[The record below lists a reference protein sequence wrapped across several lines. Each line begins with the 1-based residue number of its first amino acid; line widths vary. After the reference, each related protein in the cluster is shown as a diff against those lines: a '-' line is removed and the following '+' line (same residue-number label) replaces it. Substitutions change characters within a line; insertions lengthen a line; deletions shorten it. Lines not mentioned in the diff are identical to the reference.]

1 MSGQSAEELLSP
13 REVPAEQVCGIK
25 QAGETIEECIRK
37 NMPVVIVGDYDA
49 DGITSTTILTRLLY
63 SMGVKV
69 RPIIPRRFTD
79 GYGVSDSILKGVEN
93 SLILMSVGYG
103 VGIVPESWIDAIE
116 YIASPLDGPQGLW
129 KGDKNTGD
137 TQTSSQDNAAV
148 QGTRT
153 QVSGTL
159 NVEFIDVGQA
169 DAILIYNDENAM
181 LIDAGNNP
189 DGKPLTNYIKSL
201 GIDHLDYVIG
211 THNHEDHIGGMDD
224 VITAYSSEVDYIMLS
239 EEEGT
244 TATYRS
250 VVEAA
255 DSSSAEQLTPKAG
268 ETYTLGDA
276 TWQILSC
283 DTDMP
288 DLNESSIVIKL
299 TYGNTSFLF
308 TGDATMNTE
317 QGLEM
322 SGYDLKSD
330 VLKVGHHGSAG
341 STADSF
347 LDAVA
352 PEIAVISVD
361 SESDMGE
368 MYHHPATSTL
378 QRLSQHGIKVY
389 RTDELGT
396 IRITSDG
403 EKLAVSAFATSTDG
417 T

>member
-1 MSGQSAEELLSP
+1 
-13 REVPAEQVCGIK
+13 
-25 QAGETIEECIRK
+25 
-37 NMPVVIVGDYDA
+37 
-49 DGITSTTILTRLLY
+49 
-63 SMGVKV
+63 
-69 RPIIPRRFTD
+69 
-79 GYGVSDSILKGVEN
+79 
-93 SLILMSVGYG
+93 
-103 VGIVPESWIDAIE
+103 
-116 YIASPLDGPQGLW
+116 
-129 KGDKNTGD
+129 
-137 TQTSSQDNAAV
+137 
-148 QGTRT
+148 
-153 QVSGTL
+153 
-159 NVEFIDVGQA
+159 
-169 DAILIYNDENAM
+169 M

-189 DGKPLTNYIKSL
+189 DGKLLTNYIESL

-244 TATYRS
+244 TATYRF

-299 TYGNTSFLF
+299 TYGNTLFLF

>member
-1 MSGQSAEELLSP
+1 MGYSNKYPHEIMSSKKHKKGSL
-13 REVPAEQVCGIK
+13 
-25 QAGETIEECIRK
+25 
-37 NMPVVIVGDYDA
+37 
-49 DGITSTTILTRLLY
+49 
-63 SMGVKV
+63 VKKIASFLAV
-69 RPIIPRRFTD
+69 FF
-79 GYGVSDSILKGVEN
+79 
-93 SLILMSVGYG
+93 ILMSVGYG

-368 MYHHPATSTL
+368 MYHHRQPQPCSVSASTASRSTARTNLEPFALPATAKSSLFRHLQQVRMEPENPHSFTL
-378 QRLSQHGIKVY
+378 EFLLTIKLLCGI
-389 RTDELGT
+389 
-396 IRITSDG
+396 ITS
-403 EKLAVSAFATSTDG
+403 
-417 T
+417 

>member
-1 MSGQSAEELLSP
+1 MTLLPRTAPKSITLCSPKRRERPHLPLCSG
-13 REVPAEQVCGIK
+13 G
-25 QAGETIEECIRK
+25 
-37 NMPVVIVGDYDA
+37 
-49 DGITSTTILTRLLY
+49 
-63 SMGVKV
+63 
-69 RPIIPRRFTD
+69 RRQQ
-79 GYGVSDSILKGVEN
+79 L
-93 SLILMSVGYG
+93 
-103 VGIVPESWIDAIE
+103 
-116 YIASPLDGPQGLW
+116 
-129 KGDKNTGD
+129 
-137 TQTSSQDNAAV
+137 
-148 QGTRT
+148 R
-153 QVSGTL
+153 
-159 NVEFIDVGQA
+159 
-169 DAILIYNDENAM
+169 
-181 LIDAGNNP
+181 
-189 DGKPLTNYIKSL
+189 
-201 GIDHLDYVIG
+201 
-211 THNHEDHIGGMDD
+211 
-224 VITAYSSEVDYIMLS
+224 
-239 EEEGT
+239 
-244 TATYRS
+244 R
-250 VVEAA
+250 AA
-255 DSSSAEQLTPKAG
+255 DTEGG

>member
-1 MSGQSAEELLSP
+1 M
-13 REVPAEQVCGIK
+13 
-25 QAGETIEECIRK
+25 
-37 NMPVVIVGDYDA
+37 
-49 DGITSTTILTRLLY
+49 
-63 SMGVKV
+63 
-69 RPIIPRRFTD
+69 
-79 GYGVSDSILKGVEN
+79 
-93 SLILMSVGYG
+93 
-103 VGIVPESWIDAIE
+103 
-116 YIASPLDGPQGLW
+116 
-129 KGDKNTGD
+129 
-137 TQTSSQDNAAV
+137 
-148 QGTRT
+148 
-153 QVSGTL
+153 
-159 NVEFIDVGQA
+159 
-169 DAILIYNDENAM
+169 
-181 LIDAGNNP
+181 
-189 DGKPLTNYIKSL
+189 
-201 GIDHLDYVIG
+201 
-211 THNHEDHIGGMDD
+211 
-224 VITAYSSEVDYIMLS
+224 
-239 EEEGT
+239 

-255 DSSSAEQLTPKAG
+255 DSSFAEQLAPKAG

-283 DTDMP
+283 DTDVP

>member
-1 MSGQSAEELLSP
+1 M
-13 REVPAEQVCGIK
+13 
-25 QAGETIEECIRK
+25 
-37 NMPVVIVGDYDA
+37 
-49 DGITSTTILTRLLY
+49 
-63 SMGVKV
+63 
-69 RPIIPRRFTD
+69 
-79 GYGVSDSILKGVEN
+79 
-93 SLILMSVGYG
+93 
-103 VGIVPESWIDAIE
+103 
-116 YIASPLDGPQGLW
+116 
-129 KGDKNTGD
+129 
-137 TQTSSQDNAAV
+137 
-148 QGTRT
+148 
-153 QVSGTL
+153 
-159 NVEFIDVGQA
+159 EFIDVGQA

-330 VLKVGHHGSAG
+330 ALKVGHHGSAG

>member
-1 MSGQSAEELLSP
+1 MGYSNKYPHEIMSSKKHKKGSL
-13 REVPAEQVCGIK
+13 
-25 QAGETIEECIRK
+25 
-37 NMPVVIVGDYDA
+37 
-49 DGITSTTILTRLLY
+49 
-63 SMGVKV
+63 VKKIASFLAV
-69 RPIIPRRFTD
+69 FF
-79 GYGVSDSILKGVEN
+79 
-93 SLILMSVGYG
+93 ILMSVGYG

-276 TWQILSC
+276 
-283 DTDMP
+283 
-288 DLNESSIVIKL
+288 
-299 TYGNTSFLF
+299 
-308 TGDATMNTE
+308 
-317 QGLEM
+317 
-322 SGYDLKSD
+322 
-330 VLKVGHHGSAG
+330 
-341 STADSF
+341 F

>member
-1 MSGQSAEELLSP
+1 MGYSNKYPHEIMSS
-13 REVPAEQVCGIK
+13 
-25 QAGETIEECIRK
+25 K
-37 NMPVVIVGDYDA
+37 NHKKG
-49 DGITSTTILTRLLY
+49 SL
-63 SMGVKV
+63 VKKIASFLAV
-69 RPIIPRRFTD
+69 FF
-79 GYGVSDSILKGVEN
+79 
-93 SLILMSVGYG
+93 ILMSVGYG

>member
-1 MSGQSAEELLSP
+1 MALDTEASPCSNEATIISLL
-13 REVPAEQVCGIK
+13 K
-25 QAGETIEECIRK
+25 YYRK
-37 NMPVVIVGDYDA
+37 RRTGNSSHHLKRWEYPCL
-49 DGITSTTILTRLLY
+49 ILMNSKKHKKGSL
-63 SMGVKV
+63 VKKIASFLAV
-69 RPIIPRRFTD
+69 FF
-79 GYGVSDSILKGVEN
+79 
-93 SLILMSVGYG
+93 ILMSVGYG

-129 KGDKNTGD
+129 KGDKSTGD
-137 TQTSSQDNAAV
+137 TQTSSQNNAAV

-189 DGKPLTNYIKSL
+189 DGKPLTNYIESL

-224 VITAYSSEVDYIMLS
+224 VITAYSSEVDCIMLS

-250 VVEAA
+250 VVKAA
-255 DSSSAEQLTPKAG
+255 DSSSAERLTPKAG
-268 ETYTLGDA
+268 ATYTLGDA

-283 DTDMP
+283 DTDVS

-330 VLKVGHHGSAG
+330 VLKVGHHGSAS